1 VTEGP
6 ARMLSYIDGGP
17 NWAAPPDD
25 ALRSLDG
32 AAFATGPGPFRA
44 AMRHQAKGV
53 AVITADADEPTGFCA
68 TSLSSLCLDP
78 PLASF
83 TVGLRSSSWPAVHAA
98 RHLMAHLLAQD
109 QAGLAARF
117 GEPAARRFAAPTR
130 WHRDAL
136 GLPVL
141 QDALAW
147 LLLIPVS
154 YLRAGDH
161 VLVVA
166 RVGAV
171 RVGAGGRPLVH
182 HGGGFA
188 GLAAAGAP

>member
-6 ARMLSYIDGGP
+6 ARMLSYVDGGP
-17 NWAAPPDD
+17 NWAAPAENVVG
-25 ALRSLDG
+25 ALE
-32 AAFATGPGPFRA
+32 AFADGPWAYRA
-44 AMRHQAKGV
+44 AMRHHAKGV

-68 TSLSSLCLDP
+68 TSLTSLSLEP
-78 PLASF
+78 PLAAF
-83 TVGLRSSSWPAVHAA
+83 TVGLRSSSWPAVQAA

-117 GEPAARRFAAPTR
+117 GRPAAQRFAPPTR

-141 QDALAW
+141 DDALAW

-166 RVGAV
+166 RVGAA
-171 RVGAGGRPLVH
+171 RHAPGGRPLVH
-182 HGGGFA
+182 HGGGYA
-188 GLAAAGAP
+188 GLAGAG